1 MGVWNY
7 FEMVFV
13 FMLIELSLDY
23 GDIRS
28 LNMDDSWFKFF

>member
-28 LNMDDSWFKFF
+28 LNMDGSWFKFF